1 MDSASDERL
10 ALRTVLLT
18 SITMVAFASNS
29 LLCRLALQHASI
41 DAASFSSIR
50 LVSGAVTLAVI
61 ARAGSGGTPPA
72 RADWPAAAMLFVYV
86 AFFSF
91 AYLTL
96 SAGTGALILFG
107 AVQLTMLGAGLRA
120 GERFEPLGWLGFVLA
135 LGGLVY
141 LVSPG
146 VTAPTPL
153 GAALMAVAG
162 VAWGVY
168 SLRGRG
174 QANPLA
180 ATAGNFL
187 RAAPM
192 ALALSALLHSR
203 AHASPAGIAL
213 ALASGA
219 VTSGIGYVIW
229 YAALK
234 GLSAI
239 RAAAVQLSVPPVAA
253 FSAVLFLGE
262 LLTPRLATAS
272 AAILGG
278 IALVLASRTQRRRAA
293 APLDPGQTT
302 KP

>member
-1 MDSASDERL
+1 MDPPRNSPL
-10 ALRTVLLT
+10 ALRTVVLT

-29 LLCRLALQHASI
+29 LLCRLALQHAAI

-50 LVSGAVTLAVI
+50 LVSGAIMLAI
-61 ARAGSGGTPPA
+61 LARFNAGRAPKA
-72 RADWPAAAMLFVYV
+72 RTDWTAAAMLFAYV

-120 GERFEPLGWLGFVLA
+120 GERFEPLGWAGFALA
-135 LGGLVY
+135 LGGLIY

-153 GAALMAVAG
+153 GAALMTVAG

-174 QANPLA
+174 LDNPLG
-180 ATAGNFL
+180 ATASNFL

-192 ALALSALLHSR
+192 ALALSAVLASR
-203 AHASPAGIAL
+203 AHATPAGIAL

-219 VTSGIGYVIW
+219 ITSGIGYVIW

-234 GLSAI
+234 GLTAI
-239 RAAAVQLSVPPVAA
+239 RAAAVQLSVPPIAA
-253 FSAVLFLGE
+253 FAAVLFLGE
-262 LLTPRLATAS
+262 PLTPRLMVAS
-272 AAILGG
+272 GAILGG
-278 IALVLASRTQRRRAA
+278 IALALASRMQRTRAEA
-293 APLDPGQTT
+293 ASQG
-302 KP
+302 

>member
-1 MDSASDERL
+1 MDQTNDGHP
-10 ALRTVLLT
+10 ALHTVLLT

-29 LLCRLALQHASI
+29 LLCRLALQHAAI

-50 LVSGAVTLAVI
+50 LVSGAVVLAVL
-61 ARAGSGGTPPA
+61 ARASAGRAAPA
-72 RADWPAAAMLFVYV
+72 RVDWAAATMLFLYV

-107 AVQLTMLGAGLRA
+107 AVQLTMLAAGLRA
-120 GERFEPLGWLGFVLA
+120 GERFDALGWAGFALA
-135 LGGLVY
+135 AGGLVY

-153 GAALMAVAG
+153 GAALMTVAG

-174 QANPLA
+174 LDNPLA
-180 ATAGNFL
+180 ATASNFL

-192 ALALSALLHSR
+192 ALALSLLLYGR
-203 AHASPAGIAL
+203 ARASPAGILL

-219 VTSGIGYVIW
+219 LTSGIGYVLW

-239 RAAAVQLSVPPVAA
+239 RAAAVQLSVPPIAA
-253 FSAVLFLGE
+253 FGAVLFLAE
-262 LLTPRLATAS
+262 PLSPRLAAAS

-278 IALVLASRTQRRRAA
+278 IALVLASRTQRKRAEA
-293 APLDPGQTT
+293 ASQG
-302 KP
+302 

>member
-1 MDSASDERL
+1 MATMDAMDTTNGGQF
-10 ALRTVLLT
+10 ALRTVVLT
-18 SITMVAFASNS
+18 SIAMVAFAANS

-41 DAASFSSIR
+41 DAASFSCIR
-50 LVSGAVTLAVI
+50 LVSGAITLAI
-61 ARAGSGGTPPA
+61 LARFNAGRAPEA
-72 RADWPAAAMLFVYV
+72 RTDWTAAAMLFAYV
-86 AFFSF
+86 ALFSF

-107 AVQLTMLGAGLRA
+107 AVQLTMLGAGLTA
-120 GERFEPLGWLGFVLA
+120 GERFEPLGWLGFALA

-153 GAALMAVAG
+153 GAALMTAAG

-174 QANPLA
+174 LDNPLG

-192 ALALSALLHSR
+192 ALALSALLVAR

-219 VTSGIGYVIW
+219 ITSGIGYVIW

-239 RAAAVQLSVPPVAA
+239 RAAAVQLSVPPIAA
-253 FSAVLFLGE
+253 FGAVLFLAE
-262 LLTPRLATAS
+262 PLTPRLATAS

-278 IALVLASRTQRRRAA
+278 IALVLASRTQRKRNEAA
-293 APLDPGQTT
+293 SQG
-302 KP
+302 

>member
-1 MDSASDERL
+1 MDPPRNSPL
-10 ALRTVLLT
+10 ALRTVVLT

-29 LLCRLALQHASI
+29 LLCRLALQHAAI

-50 LVSGAVTLAVI
+50 LVSGAIMLAI
-61 ARAGSGGTPPA
+61 LARFNAGRAPKA
-72 RADWPAAAMLFVYV
+72 RTDWTAAAMLFAYV

-120 GERFEPLGWLGFVLA
+120 GERFEPLGWAGFALA
-135 LGGLVY
+135 LGGLIY

-153 GAALMAVAG
+153 GAALMTVAG

-174 QANPLA
+174 LDNPLG
-180 ATAGNFL
+180 ATASNFL

-192 ALALSALLHSR
+192 ALALSAVLASR

-219 VTSGIGYVIW
+219 ITSGIGYVIW

-234 GLSAI
+234 GLTAI
-239 RAAAVQLSVPPVAA
+239 RAAAVQLSVPPIAA
-253 FSAVLFLGE
+253 FAAVLFLGE
-262 LLTPRLATAS
+262 PLTPRLMVAS
-272 AAILGG
+272 GAILGG
-278 IALVLASRTQRRRAA
+278 IALALASRMQRKRAEA
-293 APLDPGQTT
+293 ASQG
-302 KP
+302 